1 MSYREIKN
9 KLLSKVAGLVLEVE
23 KLNDPELKE
32 FRIKTCESN
41 AGKCFDEVNR
51 RCKMCTCFID
61 AKAGIKVNLNP
72 NKLMRKEITHCH
84 LGKWD
89 DKDLANYYREMDGLN
104 KI

>member
-1 MSYREIKN
+1 MSYIEIKN
-9 KLLSKVAGLVLEVE
+9 KLLSKVAGFVLGIE

-51 RCKMCTCFID
+51 RCKMCICFNPCLSID
-61 AKAGIKVNLNP
+61 KTNYNP
-72 NKLMRKEITHCH
+72 NKLMRIEITHCD

-89 DKDLANYYREMDGLN
+89 DKDLANYYRELDGEN